1 MPSKYKPIGKCS
13 KCGGTIGVSTC
24 KNPKCKYNPIVN
36 HHKEN
41 KRAIKKLRLVR
52 VIDGRD

>member
-1 MPSKYKPIGKCS
+1 MPSKYEPIGKCS
-13 KCGGTIGVSTC
+13 KCGGTIGSSTC
-24 KNPKCKYNPIVN
+24 KNPKCKYNPILN

-52 VIDGRD
+52 VKYNG

>member
-1 MPSKYKPIGKCS
+1 MKCNR
-13 KCGGTIGVSTC
+13 CGRTIGYSSC
-24 KNPKCKYNPIVN
+24 KNPKCKYSSISN

-52 VIDGRD
+52 VKE